1 MNKAVVYIGVDVAKA
16 SLDVAWAERSRRFAN
31 NKSGL
36 GALSK
41 WVKQSP
47 LAVHLICEASG
58 GYERGLLDAA
68 EVNGI
73 KVSLVQ
79 ANRVRQY
86 ARAAGILAKTDKV
99 DARMLCCFGSAMQP
113 EPTPPLSAQQKQLR
127 ELETQRRHLSRMLVA
142 EQNRLAQLN
151 DKELQRLTRSLLA
164 TLKRQMAAI
173 DARIASLIAQDQ
185 SLKEKA
191 QKLTA
196 IAGVG
201 PRTAVLLLAQIPEL
215 GTLNRAQA
223 AALAGLAPFNRD
235 SGTFARQTNHLWWT
249 SCLALRL
256 VHGRTGGRSSQPDS
270 AQLLSAS
277 AQQRQTAQSR
287 SDCRHAKTPPR
298 SQSHLK
304 TRCFLHL
311 NSRQLL
317 QGNAKRAT
325 KISAAN
331 RLLSA
336 TGADN
341 GSAKFGSRQTVADV
355 A

>member
-1 MNKAVVYIGVDVAKA
+1 MNKEVVYIGVDVAKA

-36 GALSK
+36 SALTK
-41 WVKQSP
+41 WAKQSP

-68 EVNGI
+68 EQNGI

-99 DARMLCCFGSAMQP
+99 DARVLCAFGSAMQP
-113 EPTPPLSAQQKQLR
+113 EPTPPLSVQQKRLR
-127 ELETQRRHLSRMLVA
+127 ELETQRQHLSRMVVA

-151 DKELQRLTRSLLA
+151 DKELQHLTRSLLA
-164 TLKRQMAAI
+164 TLKKQMAAI
-173 DARIASLIAQDQ
+173 DMRMVGLIAEDQ
-185 SLKEKA
+185 TLKQKA

-201 PRTAVLLLAQIPEL
+201 TRTAVLLLARMPEL

-235 SGTFARQTNHLWWT
+235 SGTLRGKRTIFGGRRALRCGLYMAALVAARHNLILRNFYQRLRSNGKPHKVVLTAVMRKLL
-249 SCLALRL
+249 LALNHSL
-256 VHGRTGGRSSQPDS
+256 KP
-270 AQLLSAS
+270 
-277 AQQRQTAQSR
+277 TA
-287 SDCRHAKTPPR
+287 
-298 SQSHLK
+298 
-304 TRCFLHL
+304 CF
-311 NSRQLL
+311 
-317 QGNAKRAT
+317 A
-325 KISAAN
+325 
-331 RLLSA
+331 
-336 TGADN
+336 
-341 GSAKFGSRQTVADV
+341 
-355 A
+355 

>member
-1 MNKAVVYIGVDVAKA
+1 M
-16 SLDVAWAERSRRFAN
+16 
-31 NKSGL
+31 
-36 GALSK
+36 GALTK

-47 LAVHLICEASG
+47 LAAHLICEASG

-68 EVNGI
+68 QQNGI

-99 DARMLCCFGSAMQP
+99 DARVLCAFGSTMQP
-113 EPTPPLSAQQKQLR
+113 EPRAPLSAQQKQLR

-164 TLKRQMAAI
+164 TLKRQMAVI
-173 DARIASLIAQDQ
+173 DARIAGLIAQDQ

-235 SGTFARQTNHLWWT
+235 SGTLRGKRTIFGGRR
-249 SCLALRL
+249 ALRCGLYMAAL
-256 VHGRTGGRSSQPDS
+256 VAARHNLILRNFYQRLRSNGKPHKV
-270 AQLLSAS
+270 ALTAVMRKLLVALNHTLKPAAS
-277 AQQRQTAQSR
+277 FA
-287 SDCRHAKTPPR
+287 
-298 SQSHLK
+298 
-304 TRCFLHL
+304 
-311 NSRQLL
+311 
-317 QGNAKRAT
+317 
-325 KISAAN
+325 
-331 RLLSA
+331 
-336 TGADN
+336 
-341 GSAKFGSRQTVADV
+341 
-355 A
+355 

>member
-36 GALSK
+36 NALTK
-41 WVKQSP
+41 WAKQSP
-47 LAVHLICEASG
+47 FAVHLICEASG

-68 EVNGI
+68 EQNAI

-99 DARMLCCFGSAMQP
+99 DARVLCAFGSAMQP
-113 EPTPPLSAQQKQLR
+113 QPTPPLSGQQKRLR
-127 ELETQRRHLSRMLVA
+127 ELETQRQHLSRMMVA

-164 TLKRQMAAI
+164 TLKKQMAVI
-173 DARIASLIAQDQ
+173 DMRMVGLIAEDQ
-185 SLKEKA
+185 TLKQKA

-201 PRTAVLLLAQIPEL
+201 TRTAVLLLARMPEL
-215 GTLNRAQA
+215 GTLNRTQA

-235 SGTFARQTNHLWWT
+235 SGT
-249 SCLALRL
+249 LR
-256 VHGRTGGRSSQPDS
+256 GKRTIFGGRRGLRCGLYMPALVAARHNLILRNFYQRLRSNGKPHKV
-270 AQLLSAS
+270 ALTAVMRKLLLVLNHTLKP
-277 AQQRQTAQSR
+277 TA
-287 SDCRHAKTPPR
+287 
-298 SQSHLK
+298 
-304 TRCFLHL
+304 CF
-311 NSRQLL
+311 
-317 QGNAKRAT
+317 A
-325 KISAAN
+325 
-331 RLLSA
+331 
-336 TGADN
+336 
-341 GSAKFGSRQTVADV
+341 
-355 A
+355 

>member
-1 MNKAVVYIGVDVAKA
+1 MNKAVVYIGIDVAKA
-16 SLDVAWAERSRRFAN
+16 SLDVAWAKRSRRFAN

-36 GALSK
+36 SALTK

-47 LAVHLICEASG
+47 FAVHLICEASG

-68 EVNGI
+68 EQNGI

-99 DARMLCCFGSAMQP
+99 DARVLCAFASAMQP
-113 EPTPPLSAQQKQLR
+113 EPTLPLSAQQKRLR
-127 ELETQRRHLSRMLVA
+127 ELETQRQHLSRMTVA

-173 DARIASLIAQDQ
+173 DARIAGLIAQDQ

-201 PRTAVLLLAQIPEL
+201 TRTAVLLLARMPEL
-215 GTLNRAQA
+215 GTLNRTQA

-235 SGTFARQTNHLWWT
+235 SGTLRGKRTIFGGRRALRCGLYMAALVAARHNLILRNFYQRLRSNGKPHKVALTAVMRKLL
-249 SCLALRL
+249 LALNHTL
-256 VHGRTGGRSSQPDS
+256 KP
-270 AQLLSAS
+270 AAS
-277 AQQRQTAQSR
+277 FA
-287 SDCRHAKTPPR
+287 
-298 SQSHLK
+298 
-304 TRCFLHL
+304 
-311 NSRQLL
+311 
-317 QGNAKRAT
+317 
-325 KISAAN
+325 
-331 RLLSA
+331 
-336 TGADN
+336 
-341 GSAKFGSRQTVADV
+341 
-355 A
+355 

>member
-36 GALSK
+36 SALTK

-68 EVNGI
+68 QQNGI

-99 DARMLCCFGSAMQP
+99 DARVLCAFGSTMQP
-113 EPTPPLSAQQKQLR
+113 EPRAPLSAQQKQLR

-173 DARIASLIAQDQ
+173 DARIAGLIAQDQ

-235 SGTFARQTNHLWWT
+235 SGTLRGKRTIFGGRRALRCGLYMAALVAARHNLILRNFYQRLRSKGKPHKVALTAVMRKLL
-249 SCLALRL
+249 LALNHTL
-256 VHGRTGGRSSQPDS
+256 KP
-270 AQLLSAS
+270 AAS
-277 AQQRQTAQSR
+277 FA
-287 SDCRHAKTPPR
+287 
-298 SQSHLK
+298 
-304 TRCFLHL
+304 
-311 NSRQLL
+311 
-317 QGNAKRAT
+317 
-325 KISAAN
+325 
-331 RLLSA
+331 
-336 TGADN
+336 
-341 GSAKFGSRQTVADV
+341 
-355 A
+355 

>member
-1 MNKAVVYIGVDVAKA
+1 MNNAVVYIGVDVAKA
-16 SLDVAWAERSRRFAN
+16 SLDVAWAEHSRRFAN

-36 GALSK
+36 GALTK

-68 EVNGI
+68 QQNGI

-99 DARMLCCFGSAMQP
+99 DARVLCAFGSTMQP
-113 EPTPPLSAQQKQLR
+113 EPRAPLSAQQKQLR

-173 DARIASLIAQDQ
+173 DARIGGLIAQDQ

-235 SGTFARQTNHLWWT
+235 SGTLRGKRTIFGGRRALRCGLYMAALVAARHNLILRNFYQRLRSNGKPHKVALTAVMRKLL
-249 SCLALRL
+249 LALNNTL
-256 VHGRTGGRSSQPDS
+256 KP
-270 AQLLSAS
+270 SAS
-277 AQQRQTAQSR
+277 FA
-287 SDCRHAKTPPR
+287 
-298 SQSHLK
+298 
-304 TRCFLHL
+304 
-311 NSRQLL
+311 
-317 QGNAKRAT
+317 
-325 KISAAN
+325 
-331 RLLSA
+331 
-336 TGADN
+336 
-341 GSAKFGSRQTVADV
+341 
-355 A
+355 

>member
-36 GALSK
+36 SALTK

-47 LAVHLICEASG
+47 FAVHLICEASG

-68 EVNGI
+68 EQNRI

-99 DARMLCCFGSAMQP
+99 DARVLCAFGTAMQP
-113 EPTPPLSAQQKQLR
+113 KPLASLSMQQKQLR
-127 ELETQRRHLSRMLVA
+127 ELETQRQHLSRMMVA

-164 TLKRQMAAI
+164 TLKKQMTAI
-173 DARIASLIAQDQ
+173 DMRMEGLIAEDQ
-185 SLKEKA
+185 TLKQKA

-201 PRTAVLLLAQIPEL
+201 TRTAVLLLARMPEL
-215 GTLNRAQA
+215 GTLNRTQA

-235 SGTFARQTNHLWWT
+235 SGTSRGKRTIFGGRRALRCGLYMAALVAARHNLILRNFYQRLRSNGKPHKVALTAVMRKLL
-249 SCLALRL
+249 LALN
-256 VHGRTGGRSSQPDS
+256 HT
-270 AQLLSAS
+270 
-277 AQQRQTAQSR
+277 
-287 SDCRHAKTPPR
+287 
-298 SQSHLK
+298 LK
-304 TRCFLHL
+304 PTTCF
-311 NSRQLL
+311 
-317 QGNAKRAT
+317 A
-325 KISAAN
+325 
-331 RLLSA
+331 
-336 TGADN
+336 
-341 GSAKFGSRQTVADV
+341 
-355 A
+355 